1 MDNNEV
7 KVDFSNL
14 QELLELAKQQT
25 EQKNLDS
32 LMKRFFLYIFNN
44 PDCDTEIEET
54 CRMVK
59 ADHHFGYE
67 DYYGGKLQ
75 MIVYK
80 GRPNLHLNIESE
92 EVDGRLQ
99 YTIDLSLRNS
109 SNENSAV
116 GPNIGR
122 EDYMSIQRLVR
133 SVDEFKQ
140 VIDFA
145 NRSNEF
151 FMEGK
156 VDDFFDFINAFMKAE
171 GLV

>member
-1 MDNNEV
+1 MFIR
-7 KVDFSNL
+7 VDLICN
-14 QELLELAKQQT
+14 T
-25 EQKNLDS
+25 
-32 LMKRFFLYIFNN
+32 
-44 PDCDTEIEET
+44 
-54 CRMVK
+54 V
-59 ADHHFGYE
+59 
-67 DYYGGKLQ
+67 
-75 MIVYK
+75 
-80 GRPNLHLNIESE
+80 
-92 EVDGRLQ
+92 
-99 YTIDLSLRNS
+99 DLSLRNS

>member
-14 QELLELAKQQT
+14 QELLELAKKQS
-25 EQKNLDS
+25 EQENLDN

-44 PDCDTEIEET
+44 PDCDTEIEEV

-67 DYYGGKLQ
+67 DYYGGKLR
-75 MIVYK
+75 MIVYR
-80 GRPNLHLNIESE
+80 GRPNLQLNIESE
-92 EVDGRLQ
+92 EVDGKLQ

-109 SNENSAV
+109 SNDIGAV
-116 GPNIGR
+116 SSTTGR

-133 SVDEFKQ
+133 SVEEFKQ

-156 VDDFFDFINAFMKAE
+156 VDDFFDFINDFMKAE